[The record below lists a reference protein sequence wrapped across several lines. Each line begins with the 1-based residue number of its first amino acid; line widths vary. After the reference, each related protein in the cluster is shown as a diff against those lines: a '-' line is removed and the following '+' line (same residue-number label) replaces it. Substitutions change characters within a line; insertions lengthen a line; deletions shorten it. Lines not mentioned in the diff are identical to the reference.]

1 MPKKGKRPVTTNL
14 TSVLRISN
22 DGRGVDKFE
31 FISVSYHHS
40 LTLLN
45 LASPSITQGTSY
57 SYYKCCFL
65 SPHLSISVAF
75 ATLNSLPVE
84 LLLFSGPFLLNHKGV
99 LLSFLLF
106 LGYLIFCCDLNY
118 LLRLNSTF
126 LFGSNLKLCATQ
138 SG

>member
-45 LASPSITQGTSY
+45 LASPSTTQGTSY

-65 SPHLSISVAF
+65 SPHLSISVAC
-75 ATLNSLPVE
+75 ATLHSFLVE
-84 LLLFSGPFLLNHKGV
+84 LFFLWGPFSSLNHKRV
-99 LLSFLLF
+99 LLSFVLF
-106 LGYLIFCCDLNY
+106 LGHLVFCHDLNY
-118 LLRLNSTF
+118 PLGLNPTF
-126 LFGSNLKLCATQ
+126 LFGSNLKFRAI
-138 SG
+138 